1 MSPPGPRRP
10 PDLRLLE
17 AVREE
22 VKRLRREGL
31 IPIEVRLSQAAWNG
45 LSPEMRFA
53 PFGGRK
59 VMQLDGLPCVLVI
72 GLSAPA
78 GFTVRTIAPRD

>member
-1 MSPPGPRRP
+1 MSQPGPRRP
-10 PDLRLLE
+10 PDLRLVE

-31 IPIEVRLSQAAWNG
+31 IPIELRLSQAAWNG
-45 LSPEMRFA
+45 LSPEMRFG

-59 VMQLDGLPCVLVI
+59 AMQFDGLPCALVV
-72 GLSAPA
+72 GLSRPQ
-78 GFTVRTIAPRD
+78 GFVVQTIAPRD

>member
-1 MSPPGPRRP
+1 MSQPGPRRP

-22 VKRLRREGL
+22 VRRLRREGL
-31 IPIEVRLSQAAWNG
+31 IPVELRLSQEAWNG

-59 VMQLDGLPCVLVI
+59 VMQLDGLPCVLVV
-72 GLSAPA
+72 GLARPQ
-78 GFTVRTIAPRD
+78 GFVVHTIAPRD